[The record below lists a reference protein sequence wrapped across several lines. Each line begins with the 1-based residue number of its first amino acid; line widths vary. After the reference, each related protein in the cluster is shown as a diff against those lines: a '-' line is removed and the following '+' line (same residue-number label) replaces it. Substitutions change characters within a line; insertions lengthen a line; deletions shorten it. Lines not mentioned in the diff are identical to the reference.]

1 MSLPVIYITCT
12 IRVGRKSCKIRIFF
26 GSFLVFMVE
35 ERKKGGG
42 EVDTVERR
50 FMYIRIFFG
59 GQF

>member
-1 MSLPVIYITCT
+1 MNLPVIYIPCT

-35 ERKKGGG
+35 EKEKRGWGV
-42 EVDTVERR
+42 ETVEMR